1 MRNLAHVKIIMTLWD
16 KDDGGKTGEEAVI
29 IGY

>member
-1 MRNLAHVKIIMTLWD
+1 MRNLALLKMTMTLFH